1 MFFEIQNGVRET
13 SADKL
18 RDDVL
23 TAGYVDCDTLE
34 VLQEKLRF
42 APSTVESCRTANALF
57 RSGVEVFDDYTFTEL
72 RIVSPDGADDCVAL
86 YLRKSLL
93 LVVDIEDRDGSTC
106 DKFRAAV
113 QRCGLGGKDSIER
126 LVGAF
131 LDALVQNDVAFIE
144 KTGYRLAQLEE
155 QVFANETDK
164 SFNMELLQLKKTLM
178 HTHNYYDQLLD
189 ITDAVDENE
198 NEIFDEDNLIAITNV
213 TAKITR
219 LREDVDSLSRTAEH
233 LQDAYT
239 SSLDLQLNH
248 SMKFFTV
255 ITTIFFPLTIIV
267 GWYGMNFQYMPE
279 FAWKYGYVYVIALS
293 VAVVALLTWI
303 GKKRKWF

>member
-1 MFFEIQNGVRET
+1 MFFEIQNSVREIG
-13 SADKL
+13 ADKL
-18 RDDVL
+18 REDVL
-23 TAGYVDCDTLE
+23 TAGYVDCDTLQT
-34 VLQEKLRF
+34 LQEKLRF
-42 APSTVESCRTANALF
+42 SPATVESCRKANTLF
-57 RSGVEVFDDYTFTEL
+57 RSGVEVYDDYTFTEL
-72 RIVSPDGADDCVAL
+72 RIASTDGADDCVAL
-86 YLRKSLL
+86 YLRRNLL
-93 LVVDIEDRDGSTC
+93 LVVDIEDRDGSTRE
-106 DKFRAAV
+106 KFRAAV
-113 QRCGLGGKDSIER
+113 QRCSVGKSSIER
-126 LVGAF
+126 LVGTF
-131 LDALVQNDVAFIE
+131 LDALVQNDTAFIE

-155 QVFANETDK
+155 LVFANEADA
-164 SFNMELLQLKKTLM
+164 SFNLELLRLKKTLL

-189 ITDAVDENE
+189 ITEAVDENE
-198 NEIFDEDNLIAITNV
+198 NEIFDEDNLIVITNV
-213 TAKITR
+213 SAKITR

-239 SSLDLQLNH
+239 SALDLQLNH

-293 VAVVALLTWI
+293 AAVVALLTLV

>member
-1 MFFEIQNGVRET
+1 MFYRFGDSVYE
-13 SADKL
+13 ADEKSL
-18 RDDVL
+18 SEGVL
-23 TAGYVDCDTLE
+23 TAGYVDCATLQT
-34 VLQEKLRF
+34 LQEKLNF
-42 APSTVESCRTANALF
+42 APSTVESCRTVNALF
-57 RSGVEVFDDYTFTEL
+57 RSGVEVYDDYTFTEL
-72 RIVSPDGADDCVAL
+72 RIASSDGKDDCVAL
-86 YLRKSLL
+86 YLRRDLM
-93 LVVDIEDRDGSTC
+93 LVVDIEDRDGSTRE
-106 DKFRAAV
+106 KFRAAV
-113 QRCGLGGKDSIER
+113 QRCGVGKASIER
-126 LVGAF
+126 LIGTF
-131 LDALVQNDVAFIE
+131 LDALVQNDSAFIE

-164 SFNMELLQLKKTLM
+164 SFNMELLQLKKKLL
-178 HTHNYYDQLLD
+178 HSHNYYDQLLD
-189 ITDAVDENE
+189 ITEAVEENE

-213 TAKITR
+213 SAKITR

-239 SSLDLQLNH
+239 SALDLQLNH

-279 FAWKYGYVYVIALS
+279 FAWKYGYVYVIELS